1 MNKSRRN
8 DGVSAPRCPYASLLE
23 DNGGGGEGVVDV
35 IDIVDH
41 HSGVIQGVQILVA
54 IALGDVEIRPRGVDQ
69 PANCF
74 ISLSPTSP
82 HLLSVL
88 RIADNHTR
96 TVAISHGIRCD
107 GGDGNGC
114 SESCFQECEMEGV
127 LIGAVI
133 VAVFGLLIGLEQR
146 KKKKYREMFVE
157 AADLLG
163 LTYEQGGPEKRARNC
178 MKGNI
183 EGRSVN
189 VWQTKPRKKRSS
201 RNSSRSSRNQ
211 PKRRFKYEISL
222 DEDWDDQ
229 VRLSTPSRAGSFFDV
244 AKKVVNT
251 ATDKFGGDEESSKL
265 ELEGTAMTL
274 NIEGP
279 EDSKSMRRLRDEKV
293 HPVIVDVTRKSNPF
307 ELGSSILKGRF
318 RKRPDD
324 AQELATTVEELVR
337 NLELIEGQR
346 DDVDARIEAFEP
358 EPLDEKEK
366 SMMQMFEAME
376 EMKENRG

>member
-1 MNKSRRN
+1 
-8 DGVSAPRCPYASLLE
+8 
-23 DNGGGGEGVVDV
+23 
-35 IDIVDH
+35 
-41 HSGVIQGVQILVA
+41 
-54 IALGDVEIRPRGVDQ
+54 
-69 PANCF
+69 
-74 ISLSPTSP
+74 
-82 HLLSVL
+82 
-88 RIADNHTR
+88 
-96 TVAISHGIRCD
+96 
-107 GGDGNGC
+107 
-114 SESCFQECEMEGV
+114 MEGV

-183 EGRSVN
+183 EGRSVM

-222 DEDWDDQ
+222 DEGWDDQ

-251 ATDKFGGDEESSKL
+251 ATDKFGGDEDSSKL
-265 ELEGTAMTL
+265 DLEGTAMTL

-279 EDSKSMRRLRDEKV
+279 EDSKSMRRLRDERV

-337 NLELIEGQR
+337 NLELIEGQKG
-346 DDVDARIEAFEP
+346 DVDARIEAFEP
-358 EPLDEKEK
+358 EPLDENEK
-366 SMMQMFEAME
+366 SMMQMFDAME
-376 EMKENRG
+376 EMKKNRG